1 MADRSQKTE
10 KPTQRKLKEARR
22 EGRVARSPEVGAWL
36 GLLVGIFL
44 VHLTMTRTTAAFRQA
59 IDGLTQ
65 VIRTPDPNLAV
76 HVLGTSLASGAVAA
90 APLAGAILLTAL
102 GASVAQGGL
111 RLSAK
116 ALAPK
121 WQSLNPLN
129 GWKRMFGPR
138 GGWEAAKALAK
149 TGLLALILYDTM
161 RGLVPLTTTGTVTP
175 LQGVVHTAGSAV
187 LRFARDAAV
196 AGLLLAFLD
205 YAYQLR
211 RHRASLRM
219 TKHEVKEELR
229 TTEGDPRIR
238 SAIRARQMALRRRRM
253 IRDVATAD
261 VVVVNPTHIAVALR
275 YTPGS
280 GAPTIVAKGAGAVA
294 ARIRDE
300 AIRHRV
306 PLVEDIPLARA
317 LYRIC
322 DVGQEIPRELF
333 VAVARVLAFVFSLKK
348 RGRVGGVHR
357 PRPTPAVELAGLTRR
372 RRTPG
377 TRARRRPRITS
388 RLPR

>member
-121 WQSLNPLN
+121 WQSLNPLT

-187 LRFARDAAV
+187 LRFARDAAL